1 MILCEG
7 CELWIHEE
15 CLVDDILTKTYGRVV
30 AVADGLAQPH
40 GMKQKS
46 RKKIWEGKFTAK
58 LQTDD
63 TANDNHTTVSITD
76 LSNSKA
82 APKTW
87 TEKVACLKCRI
98 LLS

>member
-1 MILCEG
+1 M
-7 CELWIHEE
+7 HEE

-30 AVADGLAQPH
+30 AGADGPAQRH

-46 RKKIWEGKFTAK
+46 TKMIWKKKFTAK
-58 LQTDD
+58 LHTDD
-63 TANDNHTTVSITD
+63 TANDSHTTVTIRD
-76 LSNSKA
+76 LSNAKA